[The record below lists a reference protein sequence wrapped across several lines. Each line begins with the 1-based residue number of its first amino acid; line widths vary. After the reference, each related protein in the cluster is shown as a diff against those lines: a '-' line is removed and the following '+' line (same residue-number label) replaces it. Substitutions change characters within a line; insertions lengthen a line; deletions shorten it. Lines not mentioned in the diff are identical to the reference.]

1 MLRNKKYILGGK
13 LNQMIVYEPQEI
25 VNGVIQTFAIF
36 EGSNLDFFLIYS
48 TSKGISSMLNI

>member
-1 MLRNKKYILGGK
+1 
-13 LNQMIVYEPQEI
+13 MIVYEPQEI